1 MVRLTDI
8 ENAIRQLPPDQLTAL
23 REWFA
28 KFDAEAWDEQ
38 LANDVASGR
47 LDALKDEAVRDVR
60 EGRATDL

>member
-28 KFDAEAWDEQ
+28 KFDAEAWDRQ
-38 LANDVASGR
+38 LDEDVASGIF
-47 LDALKDEAVRDVR
+47 DALKEEALRGRD
-60 EGRATDL
+60 